1 MHNVPGMGSRCCIH
15 LRIILHIVQRE
26 FGIITIQNNS
36 GLNTA
41 LDLRS
46 DGLTLFIND
55 INYLVYR
62 VFAMIIRLYLH
73 FNHMNS
79 LLKVL

>member
-1 MHNVPGMGSRCCIH
+1 MVKWLGPTLCDQTVSGPNGS
-15 LRIILHIVQRE
+15 
-26 FGIITIQNNS
+26 ITIQNNS

-62 VFAMIIRLYLH
+62 VFAMIIHLYLH

-79 LLKVL
+79 LLMVL